1 MRWMHRFVGLISIAV
16 NARLLAP
23 EDFGLVALGTTVVA
37 FLELFG
43 QVQVDVALMRT
54 QGADR
59 DLYNS
64 AWTLEFYSILLI
76 STARSVHENC

>member
-1 MRWMHRFVGLISIAV
+1 MHRFVGLISIAV

-23 EDFGLVALGTTVVA
+23 EDFELVALGTTVVA

-76 STARSVHENC
+76 STASSSMKNC